1 MKPLNEMKTMFKNL
15 KNKEAMFSSAQMPKT
30 TRNLL
35 FLRPGHAAWII
46 ILANIGIMI
55 YQESI
60 GKKSKEKYIFNKGD
74 FLESSNKIQIKK
86 NKEINHCEVVIS
98 TY

>member
-15 KNKEAMFSSAQMPKT
+15 KNKEAKFSSAQMPKT

-35 FLRPGHAAWII
+35 FLRPGHAAWI
-46 ILANIGIMI
+46 IMI

-86 NKEINHCEVVIS
+86 
-98 TY
+98 